1 MKIAIC
7 GKMCSGKSTIANM
20 LKEYDDRF
28 KIFSFGNK
36 IKVLANELF
45 DMDLK
50 NKDRSLMIAIGSKMR
65 EINPDVWVNYIIK
78 ETKDEEFCIIDDLR
92 FQNEL
97 DILEKNDWK
106 IISLNISEEL
116 QTERIKNL
124 YKDNYDDHLKNRN
137 HLSEENSLIFK
148 NEPLLI
154 NSNSS
159 LDIIKETIIKTILD
173 TF

>member
-7 GKMCSGKSTIANM
+7 GKMRSGKSTIANM

-36 IKVLANELF
+36 IKLLANELF

-65 EINPDVWVNYIIK
+65 EINQDVWINYIIK

-97 DILEKNDWK
+97 DILEQNDWK

-116 QTERIKNL
+116 QIERIKNL

-148 NEPLLI
+148 DKPLLI
-154 NSNSS
+154 DSS
-159 LDIIKETIIKTILD
+159 LNLDIIKETIIKL
-173 TF
+173 F

>member
-78 ETKDEEFCIIDDLR
+78 ETKDEEFCIIDDL
-92 FQNEL
+92 N
-97 DILEKNDWK
+97 
-106 IISLNISEEL
+106 
-116 QTERIKNL
+116 
-124 YKDNYDDHLKNRN
+124 
-137 HLSEENSLIFK
+137 FK
-148 NEPLLI
+148 MN
-154 NSNSS
+154 
-159 LDIIKETIIKTILD
+159 
-173 TF
+173 

>member
-65 EINPDVWVNYIIK
+65 EIKSDVWVNYIIK

-97 DILEKNDWK
+97 DILEQNGWK

-116 QTERIKNL
+116 QTDRIKCL
-124 YKDNYDDHLKNRN
+124 YKNNYDDHLKNRS
-137 HLSEENSLIFK
+137 HLSEENCLIFK
-148 NEPLLI
+148 DKPLI
-154 NSNSS
+154 IDSS
-159 LDIIKETIIKTILD
+159 LNLDNIKETIIKTI
-173 TF
+173 F

>member
-28 KIFSFGNK
+28 EIFSFANK

-45 DMDLK
+45 NMDLK

-65 EINPDVWVNYIIK
+65 EIDPDVWVNYIIK
-78 ETKDEEFCIIDDLR
+78 ETKDKEFCIIDDLR

-106 IISLNISEEL
+106 IISLNISQEL
-116 QTERIKNL
+116 QIERIKNL
-124 YKDNYDDHLKNRN
+124 YKDNYEDHFKNRN
-137 HLSEENSLIFK
+137 HLSEKDFLIFK
-148 NEPLLI
+148 DNPLI
-154 NSNSS
+154 IDSS
-159 LDIIKETIIKTILD
+159 LDLNSIKKQIIKIIH
-173 TF
+173 